1 MYIICSKLRRKK
13 SLSQSALVVCL
24 AIMLYQIQVLQA
36 KGARNEP
43 AQFTPTESDYHLVAH
58 ECKRRLVDT
67 KNGYTI
73 VFKEDKIF
81 GQRNS
86 EHEHSVI
93 ELTAVGP
100 NKVIM
105 RGSKSK
111 RYLCLDRKNNWITQ
125 IKLDLSRCT
134 LNEEIGN
141 RGYNFYYRYK
151 SKRVN
156 RRTRKLKKRLYL
168 ALNNRGQ
175 ISKKARKDD
184 TCAMMLRI
192 VSDSDTPCTEERLNH
207 AKAFPSKHAHILK
220 KIHRLRNKN

>member
-1 MYIICSKLRRKK
+1 MQINTEEHCNGNLNKLEADFSERTYFIFVGICTHLNKLKIVIMYIICSKLRRKK

-86 EHEHSVI
+86 EHEHS
-93 ELTAVGP
+93 
-100 NKVIM
+100 
-105 RGSKSK
+105 
-111 RYLCLDRKNNWITQ
+111 
-125 IKLDLSRCT
+125 
-134 LNEEIGN
+134 
-141 RGYNFYYRYK
+141 
-151 SKRVN
+151 
-156 RRTRKLKKRLYL
+156 
-168 ALNNRGQ
+168 
-175 ISKKARKDD
+175 
-184 TCAMMLRI
+184 
-192 VSDSDTPCTEERLNH
+192 
-207 AKAFPSKHAHILK
+207 
-220 KIHRLRNKN
+220 